1 MRLLLISVLLS
12 FMLTNCPSES
22 DTELVDMTATV
33 NPEEAGVVNPPEG
46 TYFSGRE
53 INVET
58 EPSGEEWEF
67 TGWSGDT
74 SASESSLSFNI
85 TRNMNLVANYEIPLR
100 AQAFSNTVTV
110 SDGINSKD
118 VIFGMNADATS
129 GYDSGIDED
138 LPPRPPQGSFYR
150 RFNIPDYGLKEDYR
164 SIRSEQTVWELEFAP
179 ESGRS
184 ITLNWDLSG
193 TAHIGALTLTDDVD
207 NPSIEVNMKSSTSYE
222 VTDQSVNTL
231 YILSN

>member
-46 TYFSGRE
+46 TYFAGRE
-53 INVET
+53 ITVET

-74 SASESSLSFNI
+74 SASENSLTFNI
-85 TRNMNLVANYEIPLR
+85 TKNMNLVANYEIPQR
-100 AQAFSNTVTV
+100 AQAFSNSITV
-110 SDGINSKD
+110 SDGNNSKN
-118 VIFGMNADATS
+118 VIFGMHADATS

-138 LPPRPPQGSFYR
+138 LPPKPPEGSFYR
-150 RFNIPDYGLKEDYR
+150 RFNIPNYGLKEDYR

-179 ESGRS
+179 ENGRS
-184 ITLNWDLSG
+184 ITLNWNFSE
-193 TAHIGALTLTDDVD
+193 TSHIGSLTLTDDVD
-207 NPSIEVNMKSSTSYE
+207 NPTFEVDMKSTTSHQ
-222 VTDQSVNTL
+222 VDTTNNVL
-231 YILSN
+231 YIISN